1 MEGPMRFKAEMDTTT
16 NRMVY
21 RRARKHELENRG
33 LIHCSY
39 CRYHKGE
46 NSGPYKKHVAKPKG
60 RGHRD

>member
-1 MEGPMRFKAEMDTTT
+1 MRFKAEMDTTT

-46 NSGPYKKHVAKPKG
+46 NSGPLQEACRQAEG
-60 RGHRD
+60 S